1 MASPGFQDE
10 LRFLRGALARPRS
23 VGAIAPSSPALAR
36 AIAAQIDPILPG
48 KVLELGPGTGVVT
61 QAIVAMGVQPERLVM
76 IEYDPHFANL
86 LADRFIRA
94 RVIQGDAYDLERTL
108 GTMAEPFAAVVSG
121 LPLLN
126 QPELILTAGVQHTVH
141 IGSGGEIVFDLN
153 ARYEDERLLGYAPF
167 QAVESNVVS
176 NFSVAYGAPGDA
188 WRVQAY
194 VNNIS
199 DEAVPTGINSAFNSA
214 HVYSASLRAPRT
226 YGLRLSSSF

>member
-108 GTMAEPFAAVVSG
+108 GTMTEPFAAVVSG

-126 QPELILTAGVQHTVH
+126 QPPEKRKVLIESAL
-141 IGSGGEIVFDLN
+141 D
-153 ARYEDERLLGYAPF
+153 RLAPGAPF
-167 QAVESNVVS
+167 IQ
-176 NFSVAYGAPGDA
+176 FSYGFKPPVLGTLKSPVQLGAFV
-188 WRVQAY
+188 WRNLPPARVWIY
-194 VNNIS
+194 R
-199 DEAVPTGINSAFNSA
+199 
-214 HVYSASLRAPRT
+214 RA
-226 YGLRLSSSF
+226 